1 MRLKSLSR
9 GQSLKAKVLL
19 KVIGWSSGREPL
31 GVIKTLLHRPRFFA
45 GAYNQLLQETMR
57 GPSRWSVGEREL
69 FATFTSHLNQC
80 RF

>member
-1 MRLKSLSR
+1 MRLESLSR
-9 GQSLKAKVLL
+9 GRSLKAKLML
-19 KVIGWSSGREPL
+19 KIIGWSTGREPL
-31 GVIKTLLHRPRFFA
+31 GVIKALLHRPRFFA
-45 GAYNQLLQETMR
+45 GAYNQLLQATMR